1 MFHALSNLQLQF
13 NTDNNI
19 RINRFFQL
27 NLEDFLNIEITN
39 T

>member
-19 RINRFFQL
+19 SINRFFQL
-27 NLEDFLNIEITN
+27 NLEDFLKY
-39 T
+39 